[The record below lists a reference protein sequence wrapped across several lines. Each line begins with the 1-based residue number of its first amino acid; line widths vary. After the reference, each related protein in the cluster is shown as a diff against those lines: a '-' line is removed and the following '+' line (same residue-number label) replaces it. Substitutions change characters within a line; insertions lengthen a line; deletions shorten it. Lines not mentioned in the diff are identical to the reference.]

1 MRDKL
6 WVCIAVLFLFTA
18 ITVTASPAVAHLTA
32 TPASASFGSVNV
44 NSSSASA
51 VIVITNDSERA
62 TTIESVS
69 SSLAQFVVTGPS
81 LPLTL
86 QSQQTATFQV
96 VFKPT
101 AASAL
106 SANITFTYTRRY
118 GETFVVPVTGTGVP
132 LPVSTYLL
140 SASSTSLSFGSV
152 SMGSSSSQSVSIS
165 NTGNSSVTI
174 SQISLSGTGFSDT
187 GVTLPVAIAAGQ
199 SITVPITFAP
209 TAAGASSG
217 SMTVVSNA
225 TNSPMTISLSASGMQ
240 PQIAVVPSS
249 VSFGNVTEGVTNTQ
263 TVTLS
268 NPGSANLIVSQAS
281 LSGSGF
287 TETGIAL
294 PLTIAPGGSSS
305 FTISFDPSS
314 AGTIAGT
321 LLLTS
326 NASTPSL
333 SVMVSGTGVAQTRL
347 LSSSTTSLSFGSLT
361 LQTSA
366 SQPVTLTNAGNYAV
380 TISQLTVAGPGFSS
394 SGLSLPIT
402 LAVGQST
409 SFNTI
414 FDPTTAGNLAGT
426 VTIVSTA
433 TNSPLTIALSGTGAA
448 PVSYSVS
455 LSWQAS
461 TSSVAGYNVY
471 VASQSGGPYTRV
483 NSSPV
488 ISTSYS
494 DTNVLAGDTYYFVT
508 TAVDSAGDE
517 SAYSNQVSALLP

>member
-1 MRDKL
+1 
-6 WVCIAVLFLFTA
+6 
-18 ITVTASPAVAHLTA
+18 
-32 TPASASFGSVNV
+32 
-44 NSSSASA
+44 
-51 VIVITNDSERA
+51 
-62 TTIESVS
+62 
-69 SSLAQFVVTGPS
+69 
-81 LPLTL
+81 
-86 QSQQTATFQV
+86 
-96 VFKPT
+96 
-101 AASAL
+101 
-106 SANITFTYTRRY
+106 
-118 GETFVVPVTGTGVP
+118 
-132 LPVSTYLL
+132 
-140 SASSTSLSFGSV
+140 
-152 SMGSSSSQSVSIS
+152 
-165 NTGNSSVTI
+165 
-174 SQISLSGTGFSDT
+174 
-187 GVTLPVAIAAGQ
+187 
-199 SITVPITFAP
+199 
-209 TAAGASSG
+209 
-217 SMTVVSNA
+217 
-225 TNSPMTISLSASGMQ
+225 
-240 PQIAVVPSS
+240 
-249 VSFGNVTEGVTNTQ
+249 
-263 TVTLS
+263 
-268 NPGSANLIVSQAS
+268 
-281 LSGSGF
+281 
-287 TETGIAL
+287 
-294 PLTIAPGGSSS
+294 
-305 FTISFDPSS
+305 
-314 AGTIAGT
+314 
-321 LLLTS
+321 
-326 NASTPSL
+326 
-333 SVMVSGTGVAQTRL
+333 
-347 LSSSTTSLSFGSLT
+347 